1 MGRTTSLHVL
11 RCGALLALA
20 AAAATAQTAPLR
32 LSKAAFGGRAMVEV
46 LGLDAS
52 AAQAVAIAA
61 LDTIREL
68 EELTAPQSAV
78 AGGVG
83 ALNRAAGGAPV
94 HVQPRLL
101 RLLERALYVCNFSN
115 GAHGPLGGELY
126 ILWGLRS
133 PVAGLPSPQRLEA
146 ARAGAGCDRLRL
158 DLGQGTAQLGAG
170 STIDLWGFAAGFAV
184 DEAVA
189 VLKAAGVPSGWA
201 SAGGVERGFGA
212 GPGGSG
218 WPAALPTPR
227 NASHP
232 GPRLH
237 LVEQALGV
245 ADGTSARFLVGG
257 ESHPAFLD
265 QRRGLPP
272 GGMLFAAAVTDL
284 GVDAQGLAV
293 VAFVLGSREAQY
305 RLGSVRPR
313 PAVYWAMGGGEA
325 EPVVSSF
332 GWSRLRQN

>member
-1 MGRTTSLHVL
+1 MRSRHL
-11 RCGALLALA
+11 RCVALLVLVSA
-20 AAAATAQTAPLR
+20 AAGAEPAPLR
-32 LSKAAFGGRAMVEV
+32 LSKAAFGGRATVEV

-52 AAQAVAIAA
+52 AAQAAAIAA

-68 EELTAPQSAV
+68 EELTAPQGSTP
-78 AGGVG
+78 GGVG
-83 ALNRAAGGAPV
+83 ALNRAAGAAPV
-94 HVQPRLL
+94 VVQPRLL
-101 RLLERALYVCNFSN
+101 RLLERALYVCHVSS
-115 GAHGPLGGELY
+115 GAHGPLGGALY
-126 ILWGLRS
+126 ALWGLRS
-133 PVAGLPSPQRLEA
+133 PAAGLPSPERLET

-189 VLKAAGVPSGWA
+189 VLKASGVPSGWA
-201 SAGGVERGFGA
+201 SAGGVERAFGT
-212 GPGGSG
+212 GPGGKG
-218 WPAALPTPR
+218 WTARLPAPR
-227 NASHP
+227 QASHP
-232 GPRLH
+232 GPRLQ

-245 ADGTSARFLVGG
+245 ADGMASRFTVGG

-284 GVDAQGLAV
+284 GVDAQALAV
-293 VAFVLGSREAQY
+293 VAFVLGSREGQY

-332 GWSRLRQN
+332 GWSRVVKN